1 MVCKILMRNFAAF
14 LLLATLSGCFGE
26 PKSEA
31 PAAKEPPKSITEQ
44 RSLDPVSTPIYAG
57 EDAKAKIDKA
67 AISRAIQGFQ
77 EAEGRNPAS
86 LEELVQ
92 KQYLPS
98 LPKEP
103 VGYRF
108 SYDPQTGV
116 FDTVLK

>member
-1 MVCKILMRNFAAF
+1 MLAS
-14 LLLATLSGCFGE
+14 LLLAGMLSGCFGE
-26 PKSEA
+26 PKSSSPESSTPNE
-31 PAAKEPPKSITEQ
+31 PAKSMVSQ

-57 EDAKAKIDKA
+57 EDAKAKIEKA
-67 AISRAIQGFQ
+67 AIMKAIQGFQ
-77 EAEGRNPAS
+77 EAEERNPAS
-86 LEELVQ
+86 LQELVD

-108 SYDPQTGV
+108 EYDPQTGA